1 MSKSPNNKTELS
13 IENNKCSICATAFEN
28 RRVALRHLKYRT
40 DNCKKIESL
49 INKAIEDSM
58 QKLKSV
64 YEQRINIIEE
74 KKNNVIEK
82 IVNAPGAIKEK
93 RQVVQNLDA
102 EDKIQNFEKV
112 VYCTTIPKEILRN
125 TVELMADG
133 DVILFRRIF
142 IDHVEPQ
149 YRCIRIKDFAR
160 DKYQYFDGTEWITT
174 TLTYLI
180 EHFANELHKKYKY
193 LIFEKSDRITD
204 VDRMYPPRVDPE
216 RNAAEI
222 DEITMRYAKITEHV
236 TKLGI
241 NDADFINEIKRGVRG
256 IINKPM
262 LIDKKDKLEYD
273 ENLIEPDDLDSYSD
287 SDDDGDNGSSSRTDK
302 LLDQSV
308 LIPFL
313 RMIGYDFKLLL

>member
-1 MSKSPNNKTELS
+1 MSSNDKKIICPKCNELFTKQK
-13 IENNKCSICATAFEN
+13 NLK
-28 RRVALRHLKYRT
+28 RHLKNN
-40 DNCKKIESL
+40 NCDRIQQLLKKETEKIK
-49 INKAIEDSM
+49 N
-58 QKLKSV
+58 V
-64 YEQRINIIEE
+64 YEQRINDIEE

-82 IVNAPGAIKEK
+82 IVNTPGAIKEK

-102 EDKIQNFEKV
+102 EKIQNFEKV
-112 VYCTTIPKEILRN
+112 VYCTTIPKEVLRN

-142 IDHVEPQ
+142 IDYVEPQ
-149 YRCIRIKDFAR
+149 LRCIRIKDFAR
-160 DKYQYFDGTEWITT
+160 DKYQYYDGTEWITT
-174 TLTYLI
+174 TLTYII

-193 LIFEKSDRITD
+193 LIFEKSDRIAD
-204 VDRMYPPRVDPE
+204 ADRTYPPRADPE

-262 LIDKKDKLEYD
+262 LLDEKDKLGYD
-273 ENLIEPDDLDSYSD
+273 ENLIEPEESSD
-287 SDDDGDNGSSSRTDK
+287 SDSDGEGSNGSKTDK

>member
-1 MSKSPNNKTELS
+1 MMSTNDKKIICP
-13 IENNKCSICATAFEN
+13 KCNESFTKQKN
-28 RRVALRHLKYRT
+28 LKRHLKNN
-40 DNCKKIESL
+40 NCDRIQQLLKKETEKI
-49 INKAIEDSM
+49 KT
-58 QKLKSV
+58 V
-64 YEQRINIIEE
+64 YEQRINDIEE

-82 IVNAPGAIKEK
+82 IVNTPGAIKEK

-102 EDKIQNFEKV
+102 EKIQNFEKV
-112 VYCTTIPKEILRN
+112 VYRTTIPKEILRN
-125 TVELMADG
+125 TVELLADG

-149 YRCIRIKDFAR
+149 LRCVRIKDFAR
-160 DKYQYFDGTEWITT
+160 DKYQYYDGTEWITT
-174 TLTYLI
+174 TLTYII

-193 LIFEKSDRITD
+193 LIFEKSDRIAD
-204 VDRMYPPRVDPE
+204 ADRTYPPRVDPE

-256 IINKPM
+256 IINKPT
-262 LIDKKDKLEYD
+262 LKLVDKKDKLGYD
-273 ENLIEPDDLDSYSD
+273 ENLIEPDESSDSYSD
-287 SDDDGDNGSSSRTDK
+287 SDDDGDGGNVSNDSKTDK